1 MSLFSRFAALA
12 LFVAFL
18 PTVLSHG
25 GGDSSSNYGSSDTG
39 SYGGDS
45 GSYGGSS
52 GSYGGGSSSSG
63 SSSCSSSEFWFS
75 KKGCCLPSGGVPSK
89 PTPPTD
95 TECPDTHYWGN
106 DKGCCLPSN
115 PPGGDQP
122 SCPNNWSWND
132 DLDYCQ
138 PPTTTTPPSQPSHG
152 YGYHNK
158 AKRDALKSRSA
169 PLCPLGLDAC
179 PIPGMEAGDYEC
191 MDTSSDLEACGGC
204 PSLGQGQD
212 CTAID
217 GAWNVACEE
226 KRCIVYSCAPG
237 FMKSYDGKTCVS
249 LA

>member
-1 MSLFSRFAALA
+1 MEVIPGRMVATLVPTGVALVPMAVVPARMAEGLVPMEEEVRAEVQAAPALNFGTPALFISHSLF
-12 LFVAFL
+12 VD
-18 PTVLSHG
+18 TVR
-25 GGDSSSNYGSSDTG
+25 YR
-39 SYGGDS
+39 
-45 GSYGGSS
+45 
-52 GSYGGGSSSSG
+52 
-63 SSSCSSSEFWFS
+63 FS

-89 PTPPTD
+89 PAPPKD

-122 SCPNNWSWND
+122 QCPNNWSWND

-138 PPTTTTPPSQPSHG
+138 PPTSTTPPSQPSHG
-152 YGYHNK
+152 YGHHNK

-212 CTAID
+212 CTAIE

-226 KRCIVYSCAPG
+226 RRCI
-237 FMKSYDGKTCVS
+237 GKLS
-249 LA
+249 LFPCS